1 MQAETGGKVRYGMI
15 GGGQGAFIGAAHR
28 RAAAL
33 DGALEL
39 VCGTFSRDP
48 ANNGAT
54 GRELGLAPA
63 RVHASW
69 QTLLADEARL
79 PPEQRVELLVIVTP
93 NDLHVP
99 IAQAALTAGFH
110 VFSEKPAGISLAEV
124 QRLADTLAALP
135 LPLRYALAHSYL
147 GYPLVWEARE
157 RVARGELGALR
168 KIHVEYP
175 QGWLAQDLAATGNRQ
190 AAWRDDP
197 AASGPGGCL
206 GDIGTHAF
214 SLAEF
219 IGGQPITRLSAQLR
233 SHLPGRRLD
242 DDVMVLFETAAGA
255 SGSLLASQVCIG
267 EENGLRI
274 RLYGERGSLEWRQQ
288 EPNSLLQRSLD
299 QPPQD
304 LRAGLGLPWLSAGTQ
319 QRLRLPAGHPEGYLE
334 ALANLYR
341 QLAAAIRDPADPAA
355 GLPGIHTGWRG
366 LAFIE
371 TALASHRRQGAWT
384 PLPTPGA

>member
-1 MQAETGGKVRYGMI
+1 MQAHTSHRIRYGMI

-33 DGALEL
+33 DSALEL
-39 VCGTFSRDP
+39 VCGTFSRD
-48 ANNGAT
+48 AGNNAAS
-54 GRELGLAPA
+54 GRELGLAPE
-63 RVHASW
+63 RVYASW
-69 QTLLADEARL
+69 EALLAGERQL
-79 PPEQRVELLVIVTP
+79 PAEQRVELLVIVTP

-99 IAQAALTAGFH
+99 IAEAALAAGFH
-110 VFSEKPAGISLAEV
+110 VFSEKPAGTSLAQV
-124 QRLADTLAALP
+124 QHLAEALAA
-135 LPLRYALAHSYL
+135 LPLRYALAHTYL

-175 QGWLAQDLAATGNRQ
+175 QGWLAQDLAATGNKQ
-190 AAWRDDP
+190 ATWRDDP

-219 IGGQPITRLSAQLR
+219 ISGQCISRLSAHLR

-242 DDVMVLFETAAGA
+242 DDVMVLFETTDGA
-255 SGSLLASQVCIG
+255 SGSLLASQVCVG

-274 RLYGERGSLEWRQQ
+274 RLYGEQGSLEWHQQ

-299 QPPQD
+299 QPPRT
-304 LRAGLGLPWLSAGTQ
+304 LRAGLGQPWLSASAQ

-341 QLAAAIRDPADPAA
+341 DLAAAIRDPADPAA
-355 GLPGIHTGWRG
+355 GLPGITTGWRG

-371 TALASHRRQGAWT
+371 TALASHQRQGAWT
-384 PLPTPGA
+384 PLPTLGA